1 MATEKEK
8 KRAVFYVSEI
18 IGVSGDRPELEKLI
32 RAASQTPRPFDV
44 VIVYSMAVLGTPEEI
59 RNTIA
64 RLAEFG
70 VSVEAVHPEPT
81 ARR

>member
-1 MATEKEK
+1 MSRQREQR
-8 KRAVFYVSEI
+8 RAVFYTSEI
-18 IGVSGDRPELEKLI
+18 IGVSGYRPELEKLI
-32 RAASQTPRPFDV
+32 RAASKKPRPFDV
-44 VIVYSMAVLGTPEEI
+44 VIVQSMAVLGTPEDT

-70 VSVEAVHPEPT
+70 VSVEAVHPETT